1 MSKRKELQMEIL
13 KNYFSFDGNVATLKL
28 VYDTFAE
35 LINPNFGDDK
45 IEKLNE
51 KLFADI
57 QEAVSF
63 LPRNYK
69 LSLHIVIKN
78 FGEYKKEECENIIK
92 QNVYLFAYQIV
103 KQNNKKRASGWSLIG
118 IGAAVLL
125 ASYFLRKY
133 ELWFDLVN
141 ISGTLFVWEGVNTA
155 FIERSQDNKT
165 ARALAKAIQK
175 ITVESPTETKPAKTK
190 KAERTKKEN

>member
-13 KNYFSFDGNVATLKL
+13 KNYFSFDGKVATLEL

-45 IEKLNE
+45 IEKLND
-51 KLFADI
+51 KLFSDI
-57 QEAVSF
+57 KEAVSF
-63 LPRNYK
+63 LPRHYK
-69 LSLHIVIKN
+69 LNLHIVIKN

-92 QNVYLFAYQIV
+92 QNICLFAYQIV

-133 ELWFDLVN
+133 ELWFDLIN

-175 ITVESPTETKPAKTK
+175 ITVEGMAETKPIKTQKTQK
-190 KAERTKKEN
+190 KSKKD